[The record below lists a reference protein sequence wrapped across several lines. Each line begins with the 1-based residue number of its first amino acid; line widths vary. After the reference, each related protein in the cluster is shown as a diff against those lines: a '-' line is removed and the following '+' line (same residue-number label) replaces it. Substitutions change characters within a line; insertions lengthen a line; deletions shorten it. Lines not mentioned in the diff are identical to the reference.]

1 MKKFLTL
8 ALAVVM
14 MLSLVVVASA
24 ATLDSRDA
32 SWNGGKSTQNIQL
45 VVDDQIVATAKV
57 YYVEVDWDTAKLTY
71 TKTGTL
77 TWDPENHEYTDSRA
91 GYWSNL
97 VVTVKNH
104 SNDKITATLELPA
117 TASNGVTL
125 KAVGAKTFD
134 LEMPVEGSAFAT
146 APSNTFTITA
156 EGEPTSNDFTMQ
168 ASVSV
173 AAYVAP

>member
-1 MKKFLTL
+1 MKKFLTF

-32 SWNGGKSTQNIQL
+32 SWNDGKSTQNIQL

-57 YYVEVDWDTAKLTY
+57 YYVEVDWDAAKLTY

-77 TWDPENHEYTDSRA
+77 TWDPENHEYVDSRD
-91 GYWSNL
+91 GSWSNL

-117 TASNGVTL
+117 AKNGVTL
-125 KAVGAKTFD
+125 KAVGASTFD
-134 LEMPVEGSAFAT
+134 LEMPVEGSAFAS

>member
-8 ALAVVM
+8 ALAVAM

-24 ATLDSRDA
+24 ETLDSRAD
-32 SWNGGKSTQNIQL
+32 GYTGKSTQSIQL
-45 VVDDQIVATAKV
+45 VVNDQIQETAKI
-57 YYVEVDWDTAKLTY
+57 YYVEVDWSDAKLTY
-71 TKTGTL
+71 TKDGTL
-77 TWDPENHEYTDSRA
+77 TWNPENHEYVDTRA
-91 GYWSNL
+91 GSWSSL

-104 SNDKITATLELPA
+104 SNDKITATLELPT

-125 KAVGAKTFD
+125 KAVDDVKTFD
-134 LEMPVEGSAFAT
+134 LDMPAEGSAFAS

-156 EGEPTSNDFTMQ
+156 EGEPTSDDFTMQ

>member
-8 ALAVVM
+8 ALAVAM
-14 MLSLVVVASA
+14 MLSLAVVASA
-24 ATLDSRDA
+24 ETLDSRED
-32 SWNGGKSTQNIQL
+32 GYTGKSTQNIQL

-57 YYVEVDWDTAKLTY
+57 YYVEVDWDAAKLTY

-77 TWDPENHEYTDSRA
+77 TWDPENHEYVDSRA
-91 GYWSNL
+91 GSWSSL

-134 LEMPVEGSAFAT
+134 LEMPDEGSAFAT